1 MVKLL
6 GPKQLKK
13 MIQENDIEEL
23 PEAEQ
28 RFRVR
33 RFKVIM
39 GSTLGVLFGML
50 LLWAGNHYVGP
61 MSTTEPAPDETPTAP
76 RGSGPVFDFSA
87 AERAAYHPTFGTCA
101 VQPSTFPS
109 LRWGSDAD
117 TADNICCNNHAG
129 AEMSGCTRAPHKSTC
144 ARGSKCT
151 CPHAR
156 TCTRARVYMGIWGHA
171 YEWGV
176 QGANMSKCTVVQVC
190 TRAWVSVRTR
200 TRAEV

>member
-1 MVKLL
+1 MLVGKQGSPPPSVDIMVKLL
-6 GPKQLKK
+6 GPKQLKR

-61 MSTTEPAPDETPTAP
+61 MSTTEPAPVTPTAP

-117 TADNICCNNHAG
+117 TADNICCNNHAF
-129 AEMSGCTRAPHKSTC
+129 AEMSGCTRAPYKNPVLSL
-144 ARGSKCT
+144 SF
-151 CPHAR
+151 
-156 TCTRARVYMGIWGHA
+156 
-171 YEWGV
+171 
-176 QGANMSKCTVVQVC
+176 S
-190 TRAWVSVRTR
+190 SV
-200 TRAEV
+200 

>member
-1 MVKLL
+1 MLVGKQGSPPSVDIMVKLL

-101 VQPSTFPS
+101 VQPSTFAPTTS
-109 LRWGSDAD
+109 AGGPHLLRWGSDAD
-117 TADNICCNNHAG
+117 GPLGADHICCNNHAG
-129 AEMSGCTRAPHKSTC
+129 AEMSGCTRAPHKNPAISLKFSPGLS
-144 ARGSKCT
+144 AT
-151 CPHAR
+151 CPR
-156 TCTRARVYMGIWGHA
+156 LFRIFLSRF
-171 YEWGV
+171 E
-176 QGANMSKCTVVQVC
+176 KC
-190 TRAWVSVRTR
+190 A
-200 TRAEV
+200 